1 MSESKKT
8 NKTRNDII
16 LIGAILLIVAVAF
29 AVFKLTMQDGGYVT
43 VSVNGDVV
51 QTYSI
56 AEEIETTIT
65 TGDNNEQT
73 NVLVITNG
81 EAFVKSANCPDGIC
95 FEHRPISK
103 DGETIVCLPH
113 KVVVAVTNEE

>member
-1 MSESKKT
+1 MSENKKT

-16 LIGAILLIVAVAF
+16 LIGAILLIAALAF
-29 AVFKLTMQDGGYVT
+29 AAFKLTMKDGGYVT

-51 QTYSI
+51 QSYSI
-56 AEEIETTIT
+56 DEEIETTIT
-65 TGDNNEQT
+65 TGDNDEQT
-73 NVLVITNG
+73 NVLVISG
-81 EAFVKSANCPDGIC
+81 GQAFVKSANCPDGIC

>member
-1 MSESKKT
+1 MSEGKKT

-16 LIGAILLIVAVAF
+16 LVGAILLIAAIAF

-56 AEEIETTIT
+56 NDEIETTIT
-65 TGDNNEQT
+65 TGDDNEQT

-81 EAFVKSANCPDGIC
+81 EALVKSANCPDGIC

>member
-1 MSESKKT
+1 MSEGKKT
-8 NKTRNDII
+8 NKIRNDFI
-16 LIGAILLIVAVAF
+16 LIGAILLIAAVAF
-29 AVFKLTMQDGGYVT
+29 GVFKLTQSDGGYVT
-43 VSVNGDVV
+43 VSVDGDVV

-56 AEEIETTIT
+56 NDEIETTIT
-65 TGDNNEQT
+65 TGDNGEQV
-73 NVLVITNG
+73 NVLVISQG
-81 EAFVKSANCPDGIC
+81 QALVKSANCPDGIC